1 MHNKTIKDNDIIDML
16 KQFKAMDEISGA
28 SKDFTSRVEDI
39 STPTELSDDDLM
51 MAAGGNN
58 VPVESMDILKDS

>member
-1 MHNKTIKDNDIIDML
+1 MHNKNIKDNDIIDML